1 MAIVIEKIEAKKKS
15 EHGSAV
21 AGRLR
26 ADGRV
31 PAIVYGEG
39 IEQIHIHV
47 PALELSKILAGP
59 KGKNTPIELDIE
71 GEKVLSLPR
80 EVQAHPI
87 KPLLIHVDFIKVDKD
102 KKIEAVVPLHLEG
115 VPEGVKSGGR
125 LGQYEFN
132 IAVLAPTINI
142 PTEIKH
148 DISNMEIDDRLML
161 NDLVLPDGV
170 EAIKA
175 DEEIM
180 IAQVFTP
187 RGVEDL
193 GESAES
199 EDAEATEA
207 TADAAATEPTA
218 ESE

>member
-1 MAIVIEKIEAKKKS
+1 MSVVIEKLEAKHKT

-26 ADGRV
+26 TEGRV
-31 PAIVYGEG
+31 PGIVYGEG
-39 IEQIHIHV
+39 IEQIHVHV

-102 KKIEAVVPLHLEG
+102 KKVEAVVPLHLIG

-125 LGQYEFN
+125 LGQYEFSV
-132 IAVLAPTINI
+132 AVLAPSINI
-142 PTEIKH
+142 PVEIKH
-148 DISNMEIDDRLML
+148 DISAMEIDDRLML
-161 NDLVLPDGV
+161 NELALPEGV
-170 EAIKA
+170 VAVKA
-175 DEEIM
+175 EEEVM
-180 IAQVFTP
+180 VAQVFTP
-187 RGVEDL
+187 RGADDSATSSETED
-193 GESAES
+193 GV
-199 EDAEATEA
+199 EA
-207 TADAAATEPTA
+207 TAEAETPAAET
-218 ESE
+218 SEG